1 MESSAS
7 LLLMVEPPRG
17 MYTAKLDDRG
27 RIKLPSDFL
36 PFFNALREKRLFIT
50 SLDRKIAQI
59 YPLAIWRENEKWF
72 ETYRDDPRIARIL
85 AFNAADL
92 GGEADM
98 DSQGRILFPQEL
110 RQELGI
116 ENQSVRIY
124 AYKGRFEVLSEKV
137 YQERR
142 QEATQLAPDDVA
154 KAEAAGLR

>member
-1 MESSAS
+1 MENSAA

-17 MYTAKLDDRG
+17 MYTAKLDPGG
-27 RIKLPSDFL
+27 RIKLPTAFL
-36 PFFNALREKRLFIT
+36 PFFHALREKTLFIT

-72 ETYRDDPRIARIL
+72 ETYRDDPSLAKNL

-92 GGEADM
+92 GAEASM

-116 ENQSVRIY
+116 ENQPVRIY

-142 QEATQLAPDDVA
+142 HEAAQLSTADVA

>member
-1 MESSAS
+1 MDETAS

-27 RIKLPSDFL
+27 RIKLPADFL
-36 PFFNALREKRLFIT
+36 PFFHALREKKLFIT

-59 YPLAIWRENEKWF
+59 YPLAIWRENEKFF
-72 ETYRDDPRIARIL
+72 ETYRDDPRISRIL

-116 ENQSVRIY
+116 ENQAVRIY
-124 AYKGRFEVLSEKV
+124 AYKGRFEVLSDKV

>member
-1 MESSAS
+1 MEDSAS
-7 LLLMVEPPRG
+7 ALLMVEPPRG

-27 RIKLPSDFL
+27 RIKLPTDFL
-36 PFFNALREKRLFIT
+36 PFFQALREKKLFIT

-59 YPLAIWRENEKWF
+59 YPLAIWRENEKFF
-72 ETYRDDPRIARIL
+72 ETYRDDPRISRIL

-116 ENQSVRIY
+116 ENQAVRIY

-137 YQERR
+137 YRERR